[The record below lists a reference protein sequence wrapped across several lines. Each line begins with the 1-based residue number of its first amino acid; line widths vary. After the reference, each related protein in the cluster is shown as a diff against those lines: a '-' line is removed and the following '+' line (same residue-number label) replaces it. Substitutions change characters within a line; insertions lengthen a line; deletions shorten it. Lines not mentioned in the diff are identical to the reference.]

1 MGDRP
6 APFLLYFRARS
17 GILAGSAAGRPQDNG
32 GTNTYMILTPG
43 SGGRETHRSMEIN
56 QKHVLVCDCEGT
68 MALEAKALAKACG
81 AKDAAVNTQLCRAQL
96 ANFESAA
103 KLGRPMLVA
112 CTQEAPLFLETLDDV
127 ANAPEVRFANIRE
140 KAGWSKD
147 GARALPKIAALLA
160 EAALDL
166 KPTTSVTMESK
177 GVLLV
182 LGKDETA
189 IEAAKQVA
197 GRLDATVLLT
207 GKASVLPPR
216 LMDVPVFTG
225 KVKGATGH
233 LGAFQVTVADFA
245 PATPSSKGRLAFA
258 PAGPDGVSACDL
270 ILDLRGGPPL
280 FPAPEKRD
288 GYFNPDPGNPAL
300 VMKALLQLTDL
311 VGTFEKPRYVAYE
324 AAICAHAR
332 SGKIGCTRCLDS
344 CPTGAITPEGDEV
357 RYDPYVCAGCGT
369 CASVCPTGAV
379 TYQLPAGNGL
389 FERLRT
395 FLKAYRAAGGKEPV
409 LLVHDANHG
418 ESVIDLAARLGDGLP
433 AHVLPFAVNQPTQIG
448 LDFLLTAAAYGAAA
462 VAVLVNPARLAEAD
476 ALKGE
481 LAIAEAVMEG
491 LGYGAGRFFIIDD
504 ADPTAVTERLYG
516 LAPERAAEPA
526 DFLPMG
532 KKRGLLWLALDHLHA
547 RAPKPVDTIVLPAG
561 APFGTVEVRVDGCT
575 VCLACVGACP
585 TGALKDNPDKPQLS
599 FQESA
604 CVQCGLCRV
613 TCPEKVIALQPRLA
627 FLAAAKTHQVVK
639 EEEPFQCIR
648 CGKPFGTKSSIERI
662 TAKLTGHPMFS
673 GPKALERLMMCDTCR
688 VVAMTEDEV
697 HPFAGAPRPRM
708 RTTDDYL
715 REREEMRKAAR
726 EDMKK
731 KGLLKDDEES

>member
-1 MGDRP
+1 
-6 APFLLYFRARS
+6 
-17 GILAGSAAGRPQDNG
+17 
-32 GTNTYMILTPG
+32 
-43 SGGRETHRSMEIN
+43 MEIN

-96 ANFESAA
+96 ANFERAA
-103 KLGRPMLVA
+103 RLGRPMVVA
-112 CTQEAPLFLETLDDV
+112 CTQEAPLFLETLDGI
-127 ANAPEVRFANIRE
+127 ANAPEVRFTNIRE

-147 GARALPKIAALLA
+147 GARAIPKIAALLA

-166 KPTTSVTMESK
+166 KPTTSVSMESK

-182 LGKDETA
+182 LGRDETA
-189 IEAAKQVA
+189 IEAAKEIA

-207 GKASVLPPR
+207 GKGHALPPR

-225 KVKGATGH
+225 EVKGATGH

-245 PATPSSKGRLAFA
+245 PAMPSSRGRLAFE
-258 PAGPDGVSACDL
+258 PAGKDGVSECDL
-270 ILDLRGGPPL
+270 ILDLRGGAPL

-288 GYFNPDPGNPAL
+288 GYVNPDPKNPAL
-300 VMKALLQLTDL
+300 VMKALLQLTDM

-344 CPTGAITPEGDEV
+344 CPTGAITPNGDEV
-357 RYDPYVCAGCGT
+357 LYDPYVCAGCGT

-379 TYQLPAGNGL
+379 TYQLPAGNGI
-389 FERLRT
+389 FERVRT
-395 FLKAYRAAGGKEPV
+395 LLKAYRAAGGEQPV
-409 LLVHDANHG
+409 LLVHDASHG

-433 AHVLPFAVNQPTQIG
+433 ASVLPFAVNQPTQIG
-448 LDFLLTAAAYGAAA
+448 LDFLLTATAYGAAG
-462 VAVLVNPARLAEAD
+462 VAFLINPARIAEAD
-476 ALKGE
+476 ALKRE
-481 LAIAEAVMEG
+481 IAVAEAVVAG
-491 LGYGAGRFFIIDD
+491 LGYGAGRFVVIDD
-504 ADPTAVTERLYG
+504 ADPTAVMERLYG
-516 LAPERAAEPA
+516 WTPARAAEPA

-547 RAPKPVDTIVLPAG
+547 HAPMPVDVVALPAG
-561 APFGTVEVRVDGCT
+561 APFGTLEVRIDGCT
-575 VCLACVGACP
+575 LCLACVGACP
-585 TGALKDNPDKPQLS
+585 TGALKDNPEKPQLS

-613 TCPEKVIALQPRLA
+613 TCPEKVIGLQPRLA
-627 FLAAAKTHQVVK
+627 FLAAAKTHQMVK

-648 CGKPFGTKSSIERI
+648 CGKPFGTKSSIARI
-662 TAKLTGHPMFS
+662 TEKLKGHPMFS
-673 GPKALERLMMCDTCR
+673 GPKALERLMMCDACR

-715 REREEMRKAAR
+715 KEREEMRKAAR

-731 KGLLKDDEES
+731 KGLLKDDDKKS

>member
-1 MGDRP
+1 
-6 APFLLYFRARS
+6 
-17 GILAGSAAGRPQDNG
+17 
-32 GTNTYMILTPG
+32 
-43 SGGRETHRSMEIN
+43 MEIN
-56 QKHVLVCDCEGT
+56 HKHVLVCDCEGT

-103 KLGRPMLVA
+103 RLGRPLLVA
-112 CTQEAPLFLETLDDV
+112 CTQEAPLFLETLDGIP
-127 ANAPEVRFANIRE
+127 NAPEARFVNIRE

-166 KPTTSVTMESK
+166 KSTTSVSMESK

-182 LGKDETA
+182 LGRDETA
-189 IEAAKQVA
+189 IEAAKEVA

-207 GKASVLPPR
+207 GKTDVLPPR

-233 LGAFQVTVADFA
+233 LGAFQVTVAEFA
-245 PATPSSKGRLAFA
+245 PATPSSRGRLAFA
-258 PAGPDGVSACDL
+258 PAGSDGVSECDL

-288 GYFNPDPGNPAL
+288 GYFNPDPKNPAA

-311 VGTFEKPRYVAYE
+311 IGTFEKPRYVAYE

-389 FERLRT
+389 FERART
-395 FLKAYRAAGGKEPV
+395 LLKAYRAAGGRDPV
-409 LLVHDANHG
+409 LLVHDATHG

-433 AHVLPFAVNQPTQIG
+433 ANVLPVAVNQPTQIG
-448 LDFLLTAAAYGAAA
+448 LDFLLAAAAYGAAA

-476 ALKGE
+476 ALRRE
-481 LAIAEAVMEG
+481 LALAEAVTEG
-491 LGYGAGRFFIIDD
+491 LGYGAGRFVVIDD

-516 LAPERAAEPA
+516 LAPGRAAEPA
-526 DFLPMG
+526 DFLPLG
-532 KKRGLLWLALDHLHA
+532 KKRSLLWLALDHLHA
-547 RAPKPVDTIVLPAG
+547 RAPKPVDSIALPAG
-561 APFGTVEVRVDGCT
+561 APFGAVQVRIEGCT

-613 TCPEKVIALQPRLA
+613 TCPETVIALEPRLS

-639 EEEPFQCIR
+639 EEEPFRCIR

-662 TAKLTGHPMFS
+662 AAKLTGHPMF
-673 GPKALERLMMCDTCR
+673 GDAKALERLRMCDTCR

-697 HPFAGAPRPRM
+697 HPFAGPPRPLV

-715 REREEMRKAAR
+715 REREELRKQAAA
-726 EDMKK
+726 DMKA
-731 KGLLKDDEES
+731 KGLLKGDGENS